1 MDASEQPGSVP
12 YPERRRRPEARR
24 WWNER
29 RAALPI
35 VGPIVRF
42 RLAAV
47 FAAQLFD
54 LGTFTGMID
63 RHGIHAE
70 LNPIVVRGFDA
81 FGMPIVVLVK
91 LALVV
96 LVGSVVFLLA
106 TEGPGR
112 KAQPNLATVVTLVAV
127 AAGFLGGVSNLG

>member
-1 MDASEQPGSVP
+1 MDRTQERKPLP
-12 YPERRRRPEARR
+12 HPERRRRPGARR
-24 WWNER
+24 LWNER

-42 RLAAV
+42 RLAAM
-47 FAAQLFD
+47 FAAQFFD

-63 RHGIHAE
+63 RRGIHAE
-70 LNPIVVRGFDA
+70 PNPIVVQGFDA
-81 FGMPIVVLVK
+81 FGMPFFVLAK

-96 LVGSVVFLLA
+96 LVGSIVFLLA

-112 KAQPNLATVVTLVAV
+112 KPQPGLATVVTLIAV
-127 AAGFLGGVSNLG
+127 SAGFLGGVSNLG

>member
-1 MDASEQPGSVP
+1 L
-12 YPERRRRPEARR
+12 
-24 WWNER
+24 WNER

-35 VGPIVRF
+35 LGPIVRF
-42 RLAAV
+42 RLAAL
-47 FAAQLFD
+47 FAAQFFD

-63 RHGIHAE
+63 RRGIHAE
-70 LNPIVVRGFDA
+70 LNPIVVQGFDT

-96 LVGSVVFLLA
+96 LVGSIVFLLA

-112 KAQPNLATVVTLVAV
+112 KPQPGLATAVTLIAV
-127 AAGFLGGVSNLG
+127 SAGFLGGVSNLG